1 VPPSL
6 SGYGGRMTAP
16 EEQPNDTA
24 PVLDGTDV
32 SADPDDLEVTDRP
45 ATTDP
50 AELTDEGRLG
60 GAGGQGG
67 AG

>member
-1 VPPSL
+1 
-6 SGYGGRMTAP
+6 MTQPQDSPQVFEGTDISIAP
-16 EEQPNDTA
+16 EDVEQEA
-24 PVLDGTDV
+24 EV
-32 SADPDDLEVTDRP
+32 ADKP

-50 AELTDEGRLG
+50 EELTDDGAMG

>member
-1 VPPSL
+1 
-6 SGYGGRMTAP
+6 MT
-16 EEQPNDTA
+16 QPDDT
-24 PVLDGTDV
+24 PQVLEGTDI
-32 SADPDDLEVTDRP
+32 SADPNDLEVPEEDKP

-50 AELTDEGRLG
+50 EELTDDGHMG

>member
-1 VPPSL
+1 
-6 SGYGGRMTAP
+6 MT
-16 EEQPNDTA
+16 QPDDT
-24 PVLDGTDV
+24 PTVIDGTDI
-32 SADPDDLEVTDRP
+32 SADEVDLENADTP

-50 AELTDEGRLG
+50 EELTDDGAMG

>member
-1 VPPSL
+1 MS
-6 SGYGGRMTAP
+6 
-16 EEQPNDTA
+16 EPNDTA

-32 SADPDDLEVTDRP
+32 SADPDDLDVQDLP
-45 ATTDP
+45 ATSDP
-50 AELTDEGRLG
+50 EQLTDEGRLG

>member
-1 VPPSL
+1 
-6 SGYGGRMTAP
+6 MTTP
-16 EEQPNDTA
+16 DDTA

-32 SADPDDLEVTDRP
+32 SVDPDDLETTETP
-45 ATTDP
+45 ATSDP
-50 AELTDEGRLG
+50 EQLTDGGELG

>member
-1 VPPSL
+1 
-6 SGYGGRMTAP
+6 MTAP
-16 EEQPNDTA
+16 DDQPTDTA

-32 SADPDDLEVTDRP
+32 GADPANLDVEDRP

-50 AELTDEGRLG
+50 EQLTDDGALG

>member
-1 VPPSL
+1 MSEPST
-6 SGYGGRMTAP
+6 S
-16 EEQPNDTA
+16 EQSDTA

-32 SADPDDLEVTDRP
+32 SADPDDLEVEDRP

-50 AELTDEGRLG
+50 EHLTDDGAMG